1 MPTITLSVPSDLK
14 TEMDKS
20 KFMNWS
26 EVAREA
32 IRERVFQLK
41 VLNSI
46 AAKSKLTEKD
56 ALEIGRKIKK
66 SMHERFKKEHQGDFW
81 MELVIDANIVISAL
95 ISMNGKTR
103 DLIFLKDFSRLG
115 HLTIAFLLRKIIRLT
130 GIFKW

>member
-66 SMHERFKKEHQGDFW
+66 SMHERFKKEHQGDF
-81 MELVIDANIVISAL
+81 
-95 ISMNGKTR
+95 
-103 DLIFLKDFSRLG
+103 
-115 HLTIAFLLRKIIRLT
+115 
-130 GIFKW
+130 